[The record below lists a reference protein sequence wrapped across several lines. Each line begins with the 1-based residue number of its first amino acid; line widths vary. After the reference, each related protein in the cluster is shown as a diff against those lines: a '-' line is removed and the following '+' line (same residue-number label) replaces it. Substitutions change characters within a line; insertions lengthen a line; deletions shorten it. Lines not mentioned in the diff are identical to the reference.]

1 MDNQSELHMEQEVD
15 VIVIGAG
22 IAGSACAVQLAG
34 MGHDTVLLDRK
45 AFPRHKTC
53 GEFMSPETLEM
64 LAYVGVDP
72 FAFQVEP
79 SVMNSA
85 KIIMPNGGEIDSALP
100 GQAWGISRYELDMM
114 LHQQAVEAGASIVSK
129 AMVLDIV
136 QLDDHS
142 YRVSVR
148 QGKEVVH
155 YHAKSVIGAYGTPRP
170 KFVQGVEIDAPLD
183 SEVYVGVKS
192 HYTGIKTEPRVE
204 LYFCEG
210 GYVGISPIEGGEKAN
225 VAALLPLK
233 TVQRIGKSVSEILQA
248 AAQDNEKLFAR
259 LNAGAPVPGTQVSIA
274 PVRLSTVPEPWSI
287 FPHIGDALM
296 VIPPLCGDGM
306 SVALRSS
313 MICSAVTDRYLKSEI
328 AYEEWQSE
336 YTLEANHH
344 FGKLLKRAN
353 RIQKLAFAKTNRLY
367 PGAAK
372 LFPSLASYLV
382 KATRLS
388 EMGIHR

>member
-1 MDNQSELHMEQEVD
+1 MRHVDKQVD

-34 MGHDTVLLDRK
+34 RGHDTVLLDRK

-79 SVMNSA
+79 SVMDSA
-85 KIIMPNGGEIDSALP
+85 KIIMANGGEIDSPLP
-100 GQAWGISRYELDMM
+100 GKAWGISRYELDMM
-114 LHQQAVEAGASIVSK
+114 LHQKAVEAGASIVTK
-129 AMVLDIV
+129 AVVLDIV
-136 QLDDHS
+136 QLDDNS
-142 YRVSVR
+142 YCVSVR
-148 QGKEVVH
+148 QGKDIVH
-155 YHAKSVIGAYGTPRP
+155 YHAKSVIGAYGIPRP
-170 KFVQGVEIDAPLD
+170 KFVQGVEMDSPHN

-225 VAALLPLK
+225 VAALFPLT
-233 TVQRIGKSVSEILQA
+233 TVQRIGKSVSDILQA
-248 AAQDNEKLFAR
+248 ASQDNEKLSAR
-259 LNAGAPVPGTQVSIA
+259 LSAGSPVEGTQVSIA
-274 PVRLSTVPEPWSI
+274 PVKLSSVPEPWSI

-306 SVALRSS
+306 SIALRSS
-313 MICSAVTDRYLKSEI
+313 MICSAVTDRYLRSEI

-344 FGKLLKRAN
+344 FGKLLKRAK
-353 RIQKLAFAKTNRLY
+353 RIHKLAFAKTNRLY